1 MNIKLASLSR
11 SDQQKKSSDTNYFK
25 ELNPAS
31 ARSGAEEPRSAS
43 PALGVSLAMSDKDRI
58 ILELELIGIIL
69 PCLIKDGIIWN
80 CLELFCQL

>member
-31 ARSGAEEPRSAS
+31 ARSGAGEPRSAS
-43 PALGVSLAMSDKDRI
+43 PALGVSLAMSDKR
-58 ILELELIGIIL
+58 LFGIIL
-69 PCLIKDGIIWN
+69 PCMIKDGII
-80 CLELFCQL
+80 LELFCHV